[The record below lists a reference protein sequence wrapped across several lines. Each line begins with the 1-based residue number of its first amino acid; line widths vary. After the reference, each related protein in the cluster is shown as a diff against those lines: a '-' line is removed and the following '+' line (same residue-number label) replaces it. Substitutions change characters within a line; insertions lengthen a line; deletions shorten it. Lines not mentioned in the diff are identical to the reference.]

1 MIRNMKNVNNL
12 PQRSGAQQISEGI
25 VWTNYAKSLKAVAMA
40 GLILGL
46 SDIWLAV
53 NRELIHWPGSTQL
66 LLLTTFVF
74 WFFCFKMIFEGKRSV
89 ASTILWIGMAY
100 ISIAALFR
108 SLAFTGGMIMEFYGV
123 PNLIIVVAAIIY
135 LTQLPQEQRWSQRVL
150 GLWSIGVPLVS
161 CLLWYAMFIYQNY
174 IDVNTFEPAIP
185 YSDFCVEYI
194 RHRHIRAL
202 VLNLGSGI
210 ALFLFSL
217 PLYIVARKHN
227 K

>member
-1 MIRNMKNVNNL
+1 MKNINNS

-25 VWTNYAKSLKAVAMA
+25 VWTNYAKGLKAVAMS

-46 SDIWLAV
+46 SDIWLTA
-53 NRELIHWPGSTQL
+53 NRAIIHWPGASQL

-100 ISIAALFR
+100 ISIGALFR
-108 SLAFTGGMIMEFYGV
+108 SLDFPGGMIMEFYGV
-123 PNLIIVVAAIIY
+123 PNLIVIVATIIY
-135 LTQLPQEQRWSQRVL
+135 LTLLPQEQRWSRSVL

-174 IDVNTFEPAIP
+174 IDVDTFEPAIP
-185 YSDFCVEYI
+185 YSDWCIDYI
-194 RHRHIRAL
+194 EHRRIRAL
-202 VLNLGSGI
+202 VLTLGNGI
-210 ALFLFSL
+210 AMFAFSL
-217 PLYIVARKHN
+217 PLYIVARKHS